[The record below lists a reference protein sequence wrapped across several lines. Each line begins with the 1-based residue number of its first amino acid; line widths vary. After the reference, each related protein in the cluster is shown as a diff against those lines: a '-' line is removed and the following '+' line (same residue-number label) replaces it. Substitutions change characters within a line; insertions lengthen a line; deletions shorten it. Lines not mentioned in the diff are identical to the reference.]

1 MTRISTAAVA
11 LTALL
16 VFSTGAQAAPVY
28 DFSTFSGGPVTNLG
42 PDQTFVGNITA
53 SAYYFDGDSWEV
65 STLIARNVPND
76 HGLGN
81 CSPNEP
87 ICDSNSLG
95 DNNELSQLTN
105 TEAILLEKLN
115 PNDAWAGFWVSS
127 LDGDGDGAGNPE
139 NGTLYWGN
147 TNDIATLLTAGGN
160 SFPFTFPAFG
170 GSLVEGNLGA
180 IPGLDVFAQYVLF
193 VPGVGDA
200 NKGANND
207 YLLWGVDLR
216 EGREVGDVPVPEPA
230 SLLLLGSGLVAL
242 AHKRRRDGR
251 R

>member
-1 MTRISTAAVA
+1 MTRISTAVVA

-16 VFSTGAQAAPVY
+16 IFSFSTGVQAAPVY

-65 STLIARNVPND
+65 STLIARNVTND

-87 ICDSNSLG
+87 CDALG
-95 DNNELSQLTN
+95 DNNELSQLTD

-115 PNDAWAGFWVSS
+115 PNDAWAGFWLSS
-127 LDGDGDGAGNPE
+127 LDGDGDGNGPE

-170 GSLVEGNLGA
+170 PGVVEGNLGA

-193 VPGVGDA
+193 VPGSGPADL
-200 NKGANND
+200 GANND
-207 YLLWGVDLR
+207 YLVWGVDLR

-230 SLLLLGSGLVAL
+230 SMLLLGSGLVAL
-242 AHKRRRDGR
+242 AHKRRRDR
-251 R
+251 RR